1 MMFKEYIS
9 ATAEFLIIRQA
20 SMAENTGIFPRENEL
35 PVCSSVLTLS
45 LPPGTRLS
53 FRTPRLFLSCWQG
66 WGQKGPAPSMA
77 QPHSQAG
84 DDQPCIQLGLGLEP
98 RAELRLSKHVQPWI
112 SYSQPG
118 RVTSCV
124 THWTCCSYRQRFIFS
139 LTDLSSSFCKP
150 GYILMLC
157 SLISSAAPRFAAWAG
172 LKAAPAHF
180 PVNQASS
187 VFLLPLPAVVWE
199 QPQPPAAFTLQ
210 FKPANIHS
218 FLCVWASQSPVI
230 NNISLCLFRMQ
241 IHLSLTWEAN
251 TIHNSPVMVSATP
264 WGFSFSSFF
273 SLLGGTQDF
282 FSHIRYW
289 WFIVYLCST
298 QLVFFFMSFS
308 AGDLYTSYIQQFLWE
323 WLSTIRF
330 HPTAITSNP

>member
-9 ATAEFLIIRQA
+9 ATAEFLIIRKA
-20 SMAENTGIFPRENEL
+20 SMAENTGIFPGRMSSLSQLCADPFSSSGWVSGL
-35 PVCSSVLTLS
+35 PGCPWAAGRAGDSRDQ
-45 LPPGTRLS
+45 LPAWHS
-53 FRTPRLFLSCWQG
+53 HAPRLVMTNPVSSWAG
-66 WGQKGPAPSMA
+66 AGA
-77 QPHSQAG
+77 QSRTEAQ
-84 DDQPCIQLGLGLEP
+84 QT
-98 RAELRLSKHVQPWI
+98 RPWI

-118 RVTSCV
+118 KVTSCV
-124 THWTCCSYRQRFIFS
+124 AHWTCCSYRQRFIFS
-139 LTDLSSSFCKP
+139 LTHLSSSFFKP
-150 GYILMLC
+150 GYILMPCFYTC
-157 SLISSAAPRFAAWAG
+157 SLISSAAPKFAAWAG
-172 LKAAPAHF
+172 SEAAPAHF
-180 PVNQASS
+180 PVNWASS
-187 VFLLPLPAVVWE
+187 VVLLPLPAAVWE

-230 NNISLCLFRMQ
+230 NNISLCLFLMQ

-251 TIHNSPVMVSATP
+251 TIHNRPVMVSATP
-264 WGFSFSSFF
+264 WGFSFSTFF